1 MPRLNSRI
9 PEELPEVPFQ
19 EGEAPEKP
27 KKRDKDDSNVIQKI
41 KDELKKLP
49 PFWIDRPTMRSLLS
63 NMFAFE
69 DIKFRLKNDGLK
81 AFAYTMFPYK
91 SREYVYS
98 LDTIVSV
105 LAPETKASNILHT
118 LRNVVLLDS
127 MVDEI
132 TGKVERSGD
141 LACFSELNSV
151 VQTLKDFPYRLSD
164 YYIEQSY
171 EMTLTYMFLAEISK
185 YPVGAVVELKSD
197 WFRGKDGKAD
207 GVIHCRIEYKNGTIE
222 RDRAGYIVRGTQAHI
237 LIVCD
242 IPEYELKIL
251 VTGPTSTDV
260 KDISI
265 RRVYS
270 SGVRLYGLFGSED
283 DAAKGTSLGWTG
295 ALPFSMVDFNEFAC
309 EIFGNSVSTLPRWIM
324 RKRTA
329 SDLFDEKSDALV
341 KRIINADRMGCS
353 RSYALVGIP
362 GTGKSFIMN
371 KVANEVSDAA
381 VIMPYFPEEGLTVDT
396 RIEIQNVIEAI
407 SNKHIFILLD
417 DFDKYLA
424 DETSNGRTSSQ
435 LILFFD
441 FLHSHCPGGTG
452 SNGEILKTFTLIATM
467 NNPTILANAIIKR
480 SERFDE
486 VIDIG
491 LPEPYIYG
499 KRLNM
504 LKDEKD
510 STDFTSLKFR
520 LVYKYMRRKVI
531 TLADVG
537 NIYAIM
543 KTHRNKDCVNCKYG
557 VRDLLYA
564 VKFIKKNRTSASKEY
579 EI

>member
-1 MPRLNSRI
+1 
-9 PEELPEVPFQ
+9 
-19 EGEAPEKP
+19 
-27 KKRDKDDSNVIQKI
+27 
-41 KDELKKLP
+41 
-49 PFWIDRPTMRSLLS
+49 
-63 NMFAFE
+63 
-69 DIKFRLKNDGLK
+69 
-81 AFAYTMFPYK
+81 
-91 SREYVYS
+91 
-98 LDTIVSV
+98 
-105 LAPETKASNILHT
+105 
-118 LRNVVLLDS
+118 
-127 MVDEI
+127 
-132 TGKVERSGD
+132 
-141 LACFSELNSV
+141 
-151 VQTLKDFPYRLSD
+151 
-164 YYIEQSY
+164 
-171 EMTLTYMFLAEISK
+171 
-185 YPVGAVVELKSD
+185 
-197 WFRGKDGKAD
+197 
-207 GVIHCRIEYKNGTIE
+207 
-222 RDRAGYIVRGTQAHI
+222 
-237 LIVCD
+237 
-242 IPEYELKIL
+242 
-251 VTGPTSTDV
+251 
-260 KDISI
+260 
-265 RRVYS
+265 
-270 SGVRLYGLFGSED
+270 
-283 DAAKGTSLGWTG
+283 
-295 ALPFSMVDFNEFAC
+295 
-309 EIFGNSVSTLPRWIM
+309 
-324 RKRTA
+324 
-329 SDLFDEKSDALV
+329 
-341 KRIINADRMGCS
+341 
-353 RSYALVGIP
+353 
-362 GTGKSFIMN
+362 MN

-381 VIMPYFPEEGLTVDT
+381 VIMPYFPEEGLTVDA

-441 FLHSHCPGGTG
+441 FLHSHCPGGTDRD
-452 SNGEILKTFTLIATM
+452 GEPLKTFTLIATM

-510 STDFTSLKFR
+510 RTDFTSLKFR